1 MSISY
6 GVKGLKPITEDYKK
20 RLEIYKSC
28 RELNISLPEEIRKYF
43 EYDGEPCDEGI
54 VVHLKKDVVSNGATD
69 YSTYYDVDL
78 SKLPDGVTK
87 VRFEI
92 SY

>member
-1 MSISY
+1 
-6 GVKGLKPITEDYKK
+6 
-20 RLEIYKSC
+20 LEIYKSC
-28 RELNISLPEEIRKYF
+28 KELKIGPPDEIRKYF

-54 VVHLKKDVVSNGATD
+54 IVYLNKDVVHEGTGYYDNE
-69 YSTYYDVDL
+69 YYDVDL
-78 SKLPDGVTK
+78 SKLPEGVTK